1 MSVELINKINFIFLE
16 TVCLFEIRQNV
27 NCNSQYKTAR

>member
-1 MSVELINKINFIFLE
+1 MSVELIKIYKIYNFIFLE

-27 NCNSQYKTAR
+27 N